1 MTLEDSKIQKFKRE
15 FMQDMNFGERIQFLS
30 RSCCSMWLMY
40 LENQK
45 EFIKNNFY
53 KKYMEMIRQ
62 EIRYLA
68 KLHSLPVEEF
78 SNDNQVLLCLLVPDG
93 DSYKMSVILIETKEK
108 IGIIVPST
116 KPRMPEALFQ
126 GSIETA
132 LKKLP
137 ENSEIKIWDW
147 FGEIEITKK
156 L

>member
-1 MTLEDSKIQKFKRE
+1 MNLEDSRIQKFKSE
-15 FMQDMNFGERIQFLS
+15 FMQDMNFGERLQFLS

-45 EFIKNNFY
+45 EFLKNNFY

-68 KLHSLPVEEF
+68 KLHNLPVEEF
-78 SNDNQVLLCLLVPDG
+78 SYDNQVLLCLLVPDG
-93 DSYKMSVILIETKEK
+93 NSYQMSVILIGTKEK
-108 IGIIVPST
+108 MGNSLPST
-116 KPRMPEALFQ
+116 RPGMPEALFQ
-126 GSIETA
+126 GSIEKA